1 MRSSGMMGE
10 RPNHSGRNST
20 AGLNADTVDTPNN
33 PDRRVSVRSIMTL
46 PAYSEDAKPSE
57 KVIAR
62 EGERAGVDTV
72 IEYPE
77 TGEEEE
83 SRREEEM
90 QSLYQIREA
99 RRNERAEREERRRL
113 RREARSRGDRN
124 TLEELRLQAR
134 LRAGSG
140 TSLNGTESTAAA
152 LMQEHASRD
161 RGRRISSVSYAD
173 LGVARH
179 DGSRVRG
186 GSNDSNRP
194 LIEGAPSFEGRRGSG
209 PNSPL
214 GRHMYGH
221 QSTSS
226 LRFVTQDI
234 SDDEGAGSDLEYVPT
249 PPWGS
254 RRPSASNLREGPDL
268 GSGRIPHPPAY
279 EEASRSS
286 TPVLGQQPTE
296 APRHQLRDSVTAP
309 QLPAFAPLPD
319 IDLSGLA
326 RAEAAA
332 ADEQDRRWS

>member
-1 MRSSGMMGE
+1 M
-10 RPNHSGRNST
+10 
-20 AGLNADTVDTPNN
+20 
-33 PDRRVSVRSIMTL
+33 
-46 PAYSEDAKPSE
+46 YSEDAKPTE

-99 RRNERAEREERRRL
+99 RRNERADREERRRL

-124 TLEELRLQAR
+124 TLEELRRQAR

-140 TSLNGTESTAAA
+140 SSLNGTESTAAA
-152 LMQEHASRD
+152 LMAEHVSRD

-186 GSNDSNRP
+186 DSNDSNRP
-194 LIEGAPSFEGRRGSG
+194 LIESAPSFDNRRGSG
-209 PNSPL
+209 PYSPL
-214 GRHMYGH
+214 GHHTHGN

-254 RRPSASNLREGPDL
+254 RRPSASNLREGGPDL
-268 GSGRIPHPPAY
+268 GIARIPHPPAY
-279 EEASRSS
+279 EADSRSS
-286 TPVLGQQPTE
+286 TPTLAQLQTE
-296 APRHQLRDSVTAP
+296 APRYRSFNSATAP

-319 IDLSGLA
+319 IDISGPA
-326 RAEAAA
+326 GPEAA
-332 ADEQDRRWS
+332 ADEQDFRGRV